1 MAKQNSHAGK
11 VLNIRGFKSIVKM
24 NQKIFL
30 IQIICYRYS
39 IFKNKDFNIC

>member
-1 MAKQNSHAGK
+1 MAKQNSHADK

-39 IFKNKDFNIC
+39 IFKDIKLNFP